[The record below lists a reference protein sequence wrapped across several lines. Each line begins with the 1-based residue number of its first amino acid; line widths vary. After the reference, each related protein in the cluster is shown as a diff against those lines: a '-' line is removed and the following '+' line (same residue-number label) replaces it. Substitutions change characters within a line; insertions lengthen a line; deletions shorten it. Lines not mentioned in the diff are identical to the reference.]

1 MQSVTSRRTPLWA
14 IALGGVLLMAG
25 FAKPRRE
32 SHSVDASSDVRPR
45 SKLAQETRRE
55 VHEGRADNELSHP
68 AQTPAPDS
76 HAGGWKDIAYRIY
89 QAISE
94 DRIVVISAGV
104 TFFVLLALFPGI
116 AGLIS
121 LYGLFADSSSIAQH
135 LATLSGVLPEGAI
148 QIIGDQIQRLTS
160 QPAQKLGFAMIGGLA
175 IALWSA
181 NGGMKAMFDAL
192 NVVYHEKE
200 KRGFFRLNAVSLGL
214 TFGAIIFVILSL
226 AMITVVPILLG
237 YLGLSS
243 AVDLL
248 LKIGRWPLLL
258 LVASFFIG
266 IIYRFGPSLDQPKW
280 RWISPG
286 SILAAVL
293 WLVASL
299 LFSWYAENFGSYNKT
314 YGSLGAAIG
323 FMTWLW
329 LSTIVIL
336 LGAKLNAEL
345 EHQSLEKQNERNLQR
360 PARAL

>member
-1 MQSVTSRRTPLWA
+1 MADVGDQRTPLWA
-14 IALGGVLLMAG
+14 IVLGGVLVIAD
-25 FAKPRRE
+25 FAKPRGKPDP
-32 SHSVDASSDVRPR
+32 VDAPSNTRTKHR
-45 SKLAQETRRE
+45 LQEARRDF
-55 VHEGRADNELSHP
+55 HGGRADNDPGHP
-68 AQTPAPDS
+68 AQTSVADS
-76 HAGGWKDIAYRIY
+76 RPHGWKDIVYRIY
-89 QAISE
+89 RGISD
-94 DRIVVISAGV
+94 DRILAISAGV
-104 TFFVLLALFPGI
+104 TFFVLLAIFPGI

-121 LYGLFADSSSIAQH
+121 LYGLFADSSSIGQH
-135 LATLSGVLPEGAI
+135 LATLSGLLPEGAM
-148 QIIGDQIQRLTS
+148 QIIGDQIQLLTS
-160 QPAQKLGFAMIGGLA
+160 QPAQKLGFAMLGGLA

-200 KRGFFRLNAVSLGL
+200 KRGFFRLNAMSLGL
-214 TFGAIIFVILSL
+214 TVGAIVFVILSL
-226 AMITVVPILLG
+226 ATITVIPILVG

-243 AVDLL
+243 AVDFLI
-248 LKIGRWPLLL
+248 KIGRWPLLL
-258 LVASFFIG
+258 LVASFFIA
-266 IIYRFGPSLDQPKW
+266 IIYRFGPSIERPKW

-293 WLVASL
+293 WLLSSL

-345 EHQSLEKQNERNLQR
+345 EQR
-360 PARAL
+360 SG

>member
-1 MQSVTSRRTPLWA
+1 MADVGDHRTPLWA
-14 IALGGVLLMAG
+14 IALGGVLLIAD
-25 FAKPRRE
+25 FAKRRRKPD
-32 SHSVDASSDVRPR
+32 SVDAPGNLRTKHR
-45 SKLAQETRRE
+45 LQEARGDF
-55 VHEGRADNELSHP
+55 H
-68 AQTPAPDS
+68 
-76 HAGGWKDIAYRIY
+76 GGRIY
-89 QAISE
+89 QGISD
-94 DRIVVISAGV
+94 DRIFAISAGV
-104 TFFVLLALFPGI
+104 TFFVLLALFPGL

-121 LYGLFADSSSIAQH
+121 LYGLFADSSSIGQH
-135 LATLSGVLPEGAI
+135 LATLSGLLPEGAM
-148 QIIGDQIQRLTS
+148 QIIGDQIRLLTS
-160 QPAQKLGFAMIGGLA
+160 QPAQKLGFAMLGGLA

-200 KRGFFRLNAVSLGL
+200 KRGFFRLNAMSLGL
-214 TFGAIIFVILSL
+214 TIGAIVFVVISL
-226 AMITVVPILLG
+226 GTITVIPILVG

-243 AVDLL
+243 AVDFLI
-248 LKIGRWPLLL
+248 KIGRWPLLL
-258 LVASFFIG
+258 LIASFFIA
-266 IIYRFGPSLDQPKW
+266 IIYRFGPSIEQPKW

-293 WLVASL
+293 WLVSSL

-345 EHQSLEKQNERNLQR
+345 EQRN
-360 PARAL
+360 A